1 MFKAWEALGRSK
13 VNIYKNLVSLSPLT
27 YFYGDYI
34 SNDILILASFKHSV
48 KWSTVG
54 KRESIKGGRSAMR
67 VNQRTTITKSHFN
80 IPGSGVPFG

>member
-34 SNDILILASFKHSV
+34 SNDILILASLNTQLNGVQWEK
-48 KWSTVG
+48 
-54 KRESIKGGRSAMR
+54 ER
-67 VNQRTTITKSHFN
+67 V
-80 IPGSGVPFG
+80 